1 MALRLLPNSVV
12 RNEIKYPLQMNRIL
26 ALLAVLFALTA
37 PACTNLLVGK
47 KASKNGECFITYSAD
62 SYGMYGRLL
71 HYPAGK
77 HAPGTMRKI
86 VDGDTHKP
94 LGEIP
99 EAAYTYNVVGNIN
112 EHQLAITETTFAAA
126 KNSGR
131 RIL

>member
-77 HAPGTMRKI
+77 HAPVRC
-86 VDGDTHKP
+86 
-94 LGEIP
+94 
-99 EAAYTYNVVGNIN
+99 
-112 EHQLAITETTFAAA
+112 A
-126 KNSGR
+126 KS
-131 RIL
+131 